1 MDTEKIKFSIRMD
14 EELVRT
20 ADAYVQEGMAL
31 SRTEMIEDALRFYLG
46 FLSAEKSEDYLLQS
60 LSSMLGG
67 TVKDSENRLARMD
80 FKMAVELAK
89 LCHVVA
95 YSHEVDEGDLQK
107 LHAKCVEE
115 VSRINGT
122 VLFEDAYRY
131 QRGIKVYGK
140 ADFYIP
146 LSAGCPCAADRTL
159 CPLYRNTGRR

>member
-89 LCHVVA
+89 LCHVIA
-95 YSHEVDEGDLQK
+95 YSHEVDEG
-107 LHAKCVEE
+107 E

-131 QRGIKVYGK
+131 QRG
-140 ADFYIP
+140 
-146 LSAGCPCAADRTL
+146 RE
-159 CPLYRNTGRR
+159 

>member
-1 MDTEKIKFSIRMD
+1 MD

-31 SRTEMIEDALRFYLG
+31 SRTEMIEAALRFYLG

-89 LCHVVA
+89 LCHVSRQTVNA
-95 YSHEVDEGDLQK
+95 IENNKYDPTLALAFCLARVLGTTVD
-107 LHAKCVEE
+107 A
-115 VSRINGT
+115 
-122 VLFEDAYRY
+122 LFRCE
-131 QRGIKVYGK
+131 
-140 ADFYIP
+140 
-146 LSAGCPCAADRTL
+146 
-159 CPLYRNTGRR
+159 

>member
-89 LCHVVA
+89 LI
-95 YSHEVDEGDLQK
+95 
-107 LHAKCVEE
+107 
-115 VSRINGT
+115 R
-122 VLFEDAYRY
+122 
-131 QRGIKVYGK
+131 
-140 ADFYIP
+140 
-146 LSAGCPCAADRTL
+146 
-159 CPLYRNTGRR
+159 

>member
-1 MDTEKIKFSIRMD
+1 
-14 EELVRT
+14 
-20 ADAYVQEGMAL
+20 MAL

-46 FLSAEKSEDYLLQS
+46 FLSAEKAEDYLLQS

-89 LCHVVA
+89 LCHVIA

-131 QRGIKVYGK
+131 QRG
-140 ADFYIP
+140 
-146 LSAGCPCAADRTL
+146 RE
-159 CPLYRNTGRR
+159 

>member
-89 LCHVVA
+89 LCHVSRQTVNA
-95 YSHEVDEGDLQK
+95 IENNKYDPTLALAFCLARVLGTTVD
-107 LHAKCVEE
+107 A
-115 VSRINGT
+115 
-122 VLFEDAYRY
+122 LFRCE
-131 QRGIKVYGK
+131 
-140 ADFYIP
+140 
-146 LSAGCPCAADRTL
+146 
-159 CPLYRNTGRR
+159 

>member
-95 YSHEVDEGDLQK
+95 YSHGVDEGDLQK

-131 QRGIKVYGK
+131 QRG
-140 ADFYIP
+140 
-146 LSAGCPCAADRTL
+146 RE
-159 CPLYRNTGRR
+159 

>member
-1 MDTEKIKFSIRMD
+1 MD

-89 LCHVVA
+89 LCHVIA

-107 LHAKCVEE
+107 LHANVWRKSA
-115 VSRINGT
+115 VSTEQSCLRMHTGI
-122 VLFEDAYRY
+122 
-131 QRGIKVYGK
+131 RGDGNKSIWQ
-140 ADFYIP
+140 
-146 LSAGCPCAADRTL
+146 S
-159 CPLYRNTGRR
+159 